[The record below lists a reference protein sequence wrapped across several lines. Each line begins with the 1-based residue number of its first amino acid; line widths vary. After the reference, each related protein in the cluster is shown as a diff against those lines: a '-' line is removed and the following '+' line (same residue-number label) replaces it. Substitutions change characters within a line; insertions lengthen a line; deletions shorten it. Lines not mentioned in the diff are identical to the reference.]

1 MRVLSR
7 TWQMLMKGIAV
18 VQAAGR
24 PVAAA
29 EMVLVR
35 IAYSADLPT
44 PDEALRSLANGNG
57 NGGGAAPSRP
67 QGNGGGASA
76 PQSYAAMSPRS
87 SAAPSPRPSSEP
99 VAQQAAPTLAIS
111 TFPQIV
117 ALAAEKRDIG
127 MKLALERDVRL
138 VHCEDGQLELALLP
152 SAAKTM
158 VHDLQRKLSAWT
170 GKRWIVV
177 VSQEQGGATLREQAE
192 REREE
197 VERGVAADPLVK
209 AVLERFP
216 GSKIVAVTQVNAEPE
231 ADAAAAPD
239 MIEDEDL

>member
-1 MRVLSR
+1 
-7 TWQMLMKGIAV
+7 MLMKGIAV

-67 QGNGGGASA
+67 QGNGGASA

-216 GSKIVAVTQVNAEPE
+216 GSKIVGVTQANAEPE
-231 ADAAAAPD
+231 ADSAAAPD